1 MLYQSRAALS
11 PGESSARTD
20 FTAVGCD
27 NVTSDR
33 SVVYR
38 RGFFY
43 GKNFNERGYMEKSK
57 SPVTAADLVK
67 NGYRQQWGV
76 IVICTDE
83 KDQIRKYEDLKKLY
97 PGQKI
102 KVVTT

>member
-1 MLYQSRAALS
+1 M
-11 PGESSARTD
+11 
-20 FTAVGCD
+20 
-27 NVTSDR
+27 
-33 SVVYR
+33 
-38 RGFFY
+38 
-43 GKNFNERGYMEKSK
+43 GKTK
-57 SPVTAADLVK
+57 SPVTAADLAR

-76 IVICTDE
+76 IVICEDE